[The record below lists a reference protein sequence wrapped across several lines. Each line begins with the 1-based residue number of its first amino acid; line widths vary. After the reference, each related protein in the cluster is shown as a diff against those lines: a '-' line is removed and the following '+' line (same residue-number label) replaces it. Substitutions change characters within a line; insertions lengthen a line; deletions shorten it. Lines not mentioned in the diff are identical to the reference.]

1 MLGAAKGGS
10 SNMLTYYE
18 RALEPVTTQIAIFKK
33 TSRGEYMDIAQSMKQ
48 KMNEIMEHIK
58 TDLSSIRTGRASAAL
73 VDSLSVQYYGSTMP
87 LKQMASISVPEPTV
101 ILIQPW
107 DKQAIGDVEQA
118 IRNSNLGL
126 SPINEGS
133 QIRLVLPPLTEE
145 RREELIKTVH
155 QKAEAGKVGLRTVRK
170 DTWDEVQKQVKSGSL
185 TEDDRYRYEG
195 DLNKII
201 DQFNREVDEVVTK
214 KESELRTI

>member
-1 MLGAAKGGS
+1 
-10 SNMLTYYE
+10 
-18 RALEPVTTQIAIFKK
+18 
-33 TSRGEYMDIAQSMKQ
+33 MDIAQSMKQ
-48 KMNEIMEHIK
+48 QMSEVMQHIK
-58 TDLSSIRTGRASAAL
+58 DDLSSIRTGRASATL
-73 VDSLSVQYYGSTMP
+73 VDSLAVQYYGSTMP

-126 SPINEGS
+126 SPINEGT

-145 RREELIKTVH
+145 RRNDLIKAVH
-155 QKAEAGKVGLRTVRK
+155 QKAEAGKVALRTVRK
-170 DTWDEVQKQVKSGSL
+170 DTWDEVQKQVKSGDL

-201 DQFNREVDEVVTK
+201 DQFNREVDEVVEK

>member
-1 MLGAAKGGS
+1 
-10 SNMLTYYE
+10 
-18 RALEPVTTQIAIFKK
+18 
-33 TSRGEYMDIAQSMKQ
+33 MDIAQAMKQ
-48 KMNEIMEHIK
+48 KMNEVLEHIK
-58 TDLSSIRTGRASAAL
+58 DDLSSIRTGRASAAL
-73 VDSLSVQYYGSTMP
+73 VDSLPVQYYGSNTP

-107 DKQAIGDVEQA
+107 DKQAIGDIEQA
-118 IRNSNLGL
+118 IRTSNLGL

-133 QIRLVLPPLTEE
+133 QIRLVLPPLTQE

-155 QKAEAGKVGLRTVRK
+155 QKAEAGKVALRTVRK
-170 DTWDEVQKQVKSGSL
+170 DTWDEVQKQVKSGDL

-201 DQFNREVDEVVTK
+201 DQFNREVDEVVTQ